1 MRSMQPR
8 RPAQVGKIEK
18 AHDPRQAMLRLA
30 LYLQPLLGRDAL
42 CACAGGRLYAARAAR
57 PLLDGRGDRPVY
69 QRQRPGRAAVH
80 FAPSCSSCTYPQQ
93 PVPGRRQLGDDHRLA
108 AFAPAAAAGPVHP
121 PAAAAAA
128 LLRQQSGGRADEPPD
143 QRYRRHQPG
152 GVTER
157 DLAGRQRA
165 VARRHH
171 HRDVLAQPLP
181 GAGHAAGRADHA
193 VVYRVCR
200 QVHAQGLPWSA
211 EKPGR
216 DECHHGGVDQR
227 AEGDQ
232 GLWPQ
237 RLGGR
242 VLPCGQPGGVRGRRL
257 CQHLCSAAD
266 AAHECVGQLLRHR
279 AGDAGRLPGAA
290 GHRHGWRH
298 CHLCHVRAEFY
309 PAAAPAGQHVQRD
322 PGRAGRVGACL

>member
-1 MRSMQPR
+1 MTRAR
-8 RPAQVGKIEK
+8 R
-18 AHDPRQAMLRLA
+18 MLRLA
-30 LYLQPLLGRDAL
+30 LYLQPYWAAMLFVLVLVLVYTLLG
-42 CACAGGRLYAARAAR
+42 
-57 PLLDGRGDRPVY
+57 LLGPYLMGVAIDQFINGKDPV
-69 QRQRPGRAAVH
+69 GLAVH
-80 FAPSCSSCTYPQQ
+80 LRHHARRVRAQQ
-93 PVPGRRQLGDDHRLA
+93 PVPGGRQLGDDHRLA
-108 AFAPAAAAGPVHP
+108 AFAPAAAPGPVHP
-121 PAAAAAA
+121 SAAAAAA
-128 LLRQQSGGRADEPPD
+128 LLRQQPGGRADEPAD
-143 QRYRRHQPG
+143 QRHRRHQPG
-152 GVTER
+152 GLTER

-165 VARRHH
+165 VAGRHH
-171 HRDVLAQPLP
+171 HRHVLAQPFP

-200 QVHAQGLPWSA
+200 PVHAQGLPRAA

-242 VLPCGQPGGVRGRRL
+242 GLPGGQPGGVRGRRL
-257 CQHLCSAAD
+257 RQHVCAAAD
-266 AAHECVGQLLRHR
+266 AAHECAGQLLRHR

-298 CHLCHVRAEFY
+298 CHLCHVRAEFH
-309 PAAAPAGQHVQRD
+309 PAAAPAGQHVQRH
-322 PGRAGRVGACL
+322 PGGAGGVGACL